1 MRYFVFFILFL
12 TSAHA
17 GIFIEPYASTIFT
30 KEGIVLNDSNQ
41 DPVVQLD
48 YYENQGLMYGGKL
61 GVEWGWLSFGVDYSY
76 SEKMKR
82 QTSTVGQSVQNS
94 KVFKA
99 SFLGYFAEI
108 DFFDWLVLGTKYYD
122 KVKLVGD
129 QEEAL
134 FGAFGFYGALYFK
147 NDLGIS
153 LELRKLKSKKT
164 IDKNEMVLS
173 VSIPFGRFTQ
183 TTQEVEE

>member
-48 YYENQGLMYGGKL
+48 YYENQGLMYGGKF

-82 QTSTVGQSVQNS
+82 QTSSVGQSVQNS
-94 KVFKA
+94 KVFK
-99 SFLGYFAEI
+99 
-108 DFFDWLVLGTKYYD
+108 VLTFS
-122 KVKLVGD
+122 
-129 QEEAL
+129 A
-134 FGAFGFYGALYFK
+134 
-147 NDLGIS
+147 I
-153 LELRKLKSKKT
+153 LRK
-164 IDKNEMVLS
+164 
-173 VSIPFGRFTQ
+173 
-183 TTQEVEE
+183 